1 MLADAERFKEDDIK
15 AKQTIE
21 ARNNYENLVYQFKG
35 TLSDEKISSQI
46 DELLKEKLTSIIN
59 ENVKWLEHNQN
70 ASKEEYDYRLKNF
83 QEAMKPLQE
92 KMMYSTGMETGTG
105 VPSTASKEPDIAD
118 ID

>member
-21 ARNNYENLVYQFKG
+21 ARNNFENLVYQFKG
-35 TLSDEKISSQI
+35 TLSDEKIASQI
-46 DELLKEKLTSIIN
+46 DESLKEELTSIID

-70 ASKEEYDYRLKNF
+70 ASKEECDYRLKNF

-92 KMMYSTGMETGTG
+92 KMMSGQG
-105 VPSTASKEPDIAD
+105 VPQDFAKDPDIAD
-118 ID
+118 VD